1 MTVSCMYCSPACSYT
16 WSGVL
21 CPHSRRPAAAALSPR
36 SRGYRSVGAWTMV
49 VGRDGRRLGRPWPC
63 AYSSCRTGG
72 KHHPMCLSTDLT
84 RAWFSS
90 SLRAPIA
97 LCRFAQTVGS
107 WFLGCFYFHL
117 ITSRPE
123 IHERWPWKNS
133 IRPSYDSMGGP
144 GYYKTSSEATEE
156 TKWLLSQPRVVVRE

>member
-1 MTVSCMYCSPACSYT
+1 MKFHEISTVEISVTDFRVAIEDDSP
-16 WSGVL
+16 
-21 CPHSRRPAAAALSPR
+21 
-36 SRGYRSVGAWTMV
+36 
-49 VGRDGRRLGRPWPC
+49 
-63 AYSSCRTGG
+63 
-72 KHHPMCLSTDLT
+72 
-84 RAWFSS
+84 
-90 SLRAPIA
+90 
-97 LCRFAQTVGS
+97 
-107 WFLGCFYFHL
+107 FYFHL

>member
-1 MTVSCMYCSPACSYT
+1 MLP
-16 WSGVL
+16 GL
-21 CPHSRRPAAAALSPR
+21 Q
-36 SRGYRSVGAWTMV
+36 SVEVGLHKHGFPWT
-49 VGRDGRRLGRPWPC
+49 PKSKP
-63 AYSSCRTGG
+63 CRTVYE
-72 KHHPMCLSTDLT
+72 CLPNCEDDALEPTT
-84 RAWFSS
+84 V
-90 SLRAPIA
+90 PI
-97 LCRFAQTVGS
+97 LEDNS
-107 WFLGCFYFHL
+107 PFYFHL